1 MNNTVAPPLL
11 TVAQEVPE
19 QWAGNQQPILPVLL
33 FSMTPYDKE

>member
-19 QWAGNQQPILPVLL
+19 QWAGNQQPVLPS
-33 FSMTPYDKE
+33 FIIQHDTI